1 MLNQIIYTRCLPHR
15 DLTKKGLVVRKEGF
29 GVFAMSQDLI
39 TNHPVSDCNFL
50 QNRLALRNGAKENT
64 DPRATVAIG
73 LFNSYDYVALP
84 SSDVYA
90 VIFEVAQPLC
100 KEQRKSGIGHR
111 DGNYIKQ
118 CLVGNPDGYPFEWF
132 GASVWD
138 AYLKSQNDY
147 YLEDP
152 KAEPPWINAVE
163 EMVPHGSYITVDKVR
178 QFVSEGRTDAV
189 KAGIWFLIKEYSKPE
204 EKRKILFIKDVPE
217 NVELWIAAIEYAFS
231 IEMAKK
237 ITFTT
242 NETNLNT
249 NFKETV
255 FYYTDKD
262 GNYSKECNNSVEQT
276 RHPYNMIVGYHPKD
290 RFCSDVRQTPTS
302 DFVIIDGTTKIA
314 KIVPD
319 DSIRSPYYSAAVQY
333 NEDIMD
339 FTGVVLPS
347 LPITTIT
354 DKIPELYDAY
364 EYLLD
369 SAHKAEKWEYKETIV
384 ALAALT
390 QYGFSKNDALNQYI
404 LDEGMH
410 AYERFEKDDQR
421 NKFKFLN
428 MLWKLGELTKRT
440 EDVSGCLA
448 DSLSAALLNL
458 KLSDAVLTTKWNT
471 IKSSGVQNIIQPA
484 LRKLFGDDELENY
497 QEQFAGLST
506 TTISTLF
513 DMYYTALSFEEN
525 GIDSICKS
533 NEKFEF
539 VVNGFLT
546 LIDDADA
553 LKKALNGIKKSED
566 VVNAVALIVSQ
577 QLDKEKTEQWWNAII
592 ELKGG
597 NVTEL
602 CKKLCELKET
612 DLDVIEHLLASAISK
627 AKKCGD
633 EDYLAFEIA
642 VKKFG
647 KNKNAG
653 NIFFK
658 ACIEVKDPS
667 QFSSLIYKIKN
678 LRLTPSVEE
687 ELFGLVDDRV
697 VKELFELMD
706 EGNSYEDT
714 LRMISRTTVTQMENW
729 SKEIR
734 KPAVSVSLVDL
745 YKDMAYK
752 RDTRDILTSMNEFSE
767 KNFPLPDGFI
777 GGGYFEEL
785 VQKAVE
791 FREAQVHLAF
801 LYLFAMKDDKTKKAF
816 ITAYVEEVFS
826 NANRKDKQLV
836 ESMLELCEV
845 FYYKEREIPGK
856 KTTQVGEMAD
866 MLQECFAE
874 VLPKYYTSSLEGRI
888 LKSSYSDDQVKKK
901 LTAMLQKAAMEA
913 KGTKSNSSNQR
924 VFGIAKKFFDE
935 VFGKKE

>member
-15 DLTKKGLVVRKEGF
+15 DLTKGGVVRTEGY
-29 GVFAMSQDLI
+29 GVFSMSQDLVK
-39 TNHPVSDCNFL
+39 TPPVSDYSFL
-50 QNRLALRNGAKENT
+50 KNRLASQNGAKENS
-64 DPRATVAIG
+64 PIG
-73 LFNSYDYVALP
+73 LFNSYEYTALP
-84 SSDVYA
+84 ASDAYA
-90 VIFEVAQPLC
+90 MMFEVSRPRC
-100 KEQRKSGIGHR
+100 KEPRKNGAAHR
-111 DGNYIKQ
+111 SGNYIKQ
-118 CLVGNPDGYPFEWF
+118 CLIGNLDDYPFKWF

-147 YLEDP
+147 YLDEDP
-152 KAEPPWINAVE
+152 EAEPAWLNTVKESPL
-163 EMVPHGSYITVDKVR
+163 GSYITENSVK
-178 QFVSEGRTDAV
+178 QFVSEGREEAV
-189 KAGIWFLIKEYSKPE
+189 KAGIWFLLKEYSKTE
-204 EKRKILFIKDVPE
+204 EQRKVLLIKDTPE
-217 NVELWIAAIEYAFS
+217 NVEKWIAAIEYAFS
-231 IEMAKK
+231 TEMAKK
-237 ITFTT
+237 ITFST
-242 NETNLNT
+242 NKSNLTSNRDL
-249 NFKETV
+249 F
-255 FYYTDKD
+255 FYTDKD
-262 GNYSKECNNSVEQT
+262 GKFFPVRNTNVVQT

-290 RFCSDVRQTPTS
+290 LFCSNVRQTPGS
-302 DFVIIDGTTKIA
+302 DFVIIDGTTKKA
-314 KIVPD
+314 EFVPD
-319 DSIRSPYYSAAVQY
+319 NSIHSPYYSAAVQY
-333 NEDIMD
+333 NADIMD
-339 FTGVVLPS
+339 FTRVVLPS

-390 QYGFSKNDALNQYI
+390 QYGFPKNDALNQYI
-404 LDEGMH
+404 LDEGMR

-421 NKFKFLN
+421 NNFKFLN

-484 LRKLFGDDELENY
+484 LRKLFSDDELENY

-525 GIDSICKS
+525 GIDSIRKS
-533 NEKFEF
+533 NEKFKF
-539 VVNGFLT
+539 VVSGFLA
-546 LIDDADA
+546 LIDYADA

-577 QLDKEKTEQWWNAII
+577 KLDKEKTEQWWNAII

-602 CKKLCELKET
+602 CEKLCELKET

-642 VKKFG
+642 VKKLG

-653 NIFFK
+653 NVFCK

-667 QFSSLIYKIKN
+667 RFSSLICKIENMK
-678 LRLTPSVEE
+678 LTPSVEK
-687 ELFGLVDDRV
+687 ELFECVDNRV

-729 SKEIR
+729 SKEIQ

-791 FREAQVHLAF
+791 FRDAQVHLAF

-816 ITAYVEEVFS
+816 ITAYIEEVFS
-826 NANRKDKQLV
+826 NANRKNKQLV

-845 FYYKEREIPGK
+845 FCNKKREIPRK

-874 VLPKYYTSSLEGRI
+874 VLPKYYTSSLEGLI
-888 LKSSYSDDQVKKK
+888 LKSSYSDDQVKEE
-901 LTAMLQKAAMEA
+901 LTRMLQKAAMEA
-913 KGTKSNSSNQR
+913 KGTKSNSSNQ
-924 VFGIAKKFFDE
+924 GIAGKAKKLFGE
-935 VFGKKE
+935 LFGKKE